1 MRLRRGGVR
10 PHQAAVIDAEPRRR
24 MHPSTWL
31 VWAFCTVTVALLLRN
46 PWYLAE
52 VGAVALAM
60 QWRLSRQ
67 RLARSMLLF
76 FASLITF
83 PTLLNL
89 AFSRAGETVL
99 LRLPVPFIGGP
110 YTLEALLFGVSA
122 GIQIACVLAVLM
134 VFGEAV
140 TPADLLRRSP
150 RGFYAVGLSATIAL
164 TFAPRAYKA
173 LTGIRE
179 AQQIRGHEPR
189 GWRDLPRL
197 FTPLVVLSLESAFAL
212 AEGMVARG
220 WSGSGLEGWRRWLA
234 PTGWV
239 LLAAGL
245 SFVALVP
252 GAGLWPLLILAA
264 GIAVTVTGLRRQAAG
279 GRYRPE
285 AWRRADSVA
294 SGLALGVL
302 SVFLILSLL
311 VPEWLGYYPYPRAEW
326 PSFHPALALALGLL
340 AAPLWRT
347 SSSG

>member
-1 MRLRRGGVR
+1 M
-10 PHQAAVIDAEPRRR
+10 HQASVKDAAPGRR

-31 VWAFCTVTVALLLRN
+31 VWVFSAVTVALLMRN

-52 VGAVALAM
+52 VSMIALAM
-60 QWRLSRQ
+60 RWRVSRQ
-67 RLARSMLLF
+67 RPGRSTLLL
-76 FASLITF
+76 FASLVTF

-122 GIQIACVLAVLM
+122 GVQIGCVLAVLM
-134 VFGEAV
+134 VFGEVV
-140 TPADLLRRSP
+140 TPADLLRRTP
-150 RGFYAVGLSATIAL
+150 PGFFPVGVSATIAL
-164 TFAPRAYKA
+164 TFAPQARKA
-173 LTGIRE
+173 FSAIRE
-179 AQQIRGHEPR
+179 AQQVRGHEPR
-189 GWRDLPRL
+189 GWRDLPPL

-220 WSGSGLEGWRRWLA
+220 WGGRGLGGWRRWLA
-234 PTGWV
+234 PAGWV

-245 SFVALVP
+245 SIAALVP
-252 GAGLWPLLILAA
+252 GAGLWPLLMLAA
-264 GIAVTVTGLRRQAAG
+264 GIGVTATSLRRQTAG

-285 AWRRADSVA
+285 TWHRSDTVA

-302 SVFLILSLL
+302 CVFLGLSLV

-326 PSFHPALALALGLL
+326 PSFRPALALALSLL
-340 AAPLWRT
+340 AAPLWGR
-347 SSSG
+347 SNSG